1 MGGIEK
7 IISLMTLKKKKY
19 FFHQGLHF
27 VPAYVKQT
35 MQFKSKRR
43 IDMATPTNPNQPAT
57 GTVQKPTVVHAAPT
71 TAQPAQAAETAG
83 NGKDEGEKKTKSKTG
98 VSRPRLAK
106 FDEAHLITVLRPKAK
121 IRASGE
127 RYDQYVTGMTVKQY
141 IDKMAGEPWK
151 RTVGQ
156 VYADL
161 RWDTD
166 PNRKLINIGPTVVPI
181 PEPEPPKEKKTKAKE
196 EKPAAPAA

>member
-1 MGGIEK
+1 
-7 IISLMTLKKKKY
+7 
-19 FFHQGLHF
+19 
-27 VPAYVKQT
+27 
-35 MQFKSKRR
+35 
-43 IDMATPTNPNQPAT
+43 
-57 GTVQKPTVVHAAPT
+57 VVHAAPT
-71 TAQPAQAAETAG
+71 TAAAAAATEAG
-83 NGKDEGEKKTKSKTG
+83 NGKDAAEGEKKKKSKTG

-106 FDEAHLITVLRPKAK
+106 FDENHLITVLRPKAK

-127 RYDQYVTGMTVKQY
+127 RFDQYTTGLTVKQY
-141 IDKMAGEPWK
+141 IDKMAGDPWK